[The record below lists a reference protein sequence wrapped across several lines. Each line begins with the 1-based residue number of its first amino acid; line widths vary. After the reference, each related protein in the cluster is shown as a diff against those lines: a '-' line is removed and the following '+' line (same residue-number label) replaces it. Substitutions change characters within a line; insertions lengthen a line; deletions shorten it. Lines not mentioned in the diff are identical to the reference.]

1 MRNSKIILGAYAT
14 VLMTLSASANAAGLG
29 KLTVLSSL
37 GEPLRAEIEV
47 LDVADL
53 DLSTLTAR
61 MASSEAF
68 RQSGIE
74 RASTVSSVR
83 FAIEK
88 KKKDGVVIKVS
99 SPQVISDP
107 FLDLL
112 IEFQWPTGR
121 LVREYTVLLDPPGY
135 AKPEA
140 VAPVALPAIAD
151 KGAQKPAAVSE
162 PTPLPPPE
170 KAKPEPKAAPSR
182 KAVAAE
188 KPQGDK
194 YGPVKKGQSLYQI
207 AGEVKPAEVS
217 LEEMLVALYRS
228 NPNAFAGKNMNRL
241 VTGKI
246 LTVPSAEGA
255 GKISQ
260 SEAKKEIRAQVSDWK
275 AYREKLAAA
284 VEAAP
289 APAAKE
295 EPAKQASAGKITTK
309 TEEKAAPKPSQ
320 DVLKLS
326 KAEAGKGAAAKTG
339 DDKLHAMQ
347 EDLLAKEK
355 TLKDAN
361 ERIAQLEKT
370 VKDMQRLLEVKNQNL
385 AAMQQQATPAKAE
398 APKPEQKE
406 APKPEAKPE
415 EKKAEVPPAP
425 KPVEA
430 KPAEKP
436 KPKPVVKPEPK
447 PEPSLVDAVMGEPM
461 YLGGLGALVL
471 LLIGGALAA
480 VRKIREKRLAGFQTS
495 MLSGG
500 DLVAP
505 AEKAGAAASDT
516 SFLTDFSQAG
526 LGTIDTN
533 EVDPIA
539 EAEVYMAYGRDGQA
553 EEILKEAMVKDP
565 HRYEIHLKLLE
576 IYAGRKNL
584 HAFETLATE
593 LYAALEGQHSP
604 IWDKAAQMGHNLD
617 PSNPLYGTAPVA
629 PMEGEM
635 EKTMVL
641 TPAKMEALHEAAA
654 AEGAAASAAL
664 ADLDFDL
671 GTGAGQPQAEA
682 AAAVDLDLG
691 EAVAEEEML
700 DVSFPGE
707 EAVALELG
715 EPTPAPEAAP
725 VHAEEEAGLDFI
737 LEEPAV
743 AVPEAAAPTAAP
755 AAPPS
760 DMEALDFDFE
770 SLTVAPPAEPAVAEH
785 EAGMEDI
792 LEMGQLPEPAAEV
805 APAMEMAEEAAL
817 PEVEMGLEMPAL
829 EVEVPAEAEAPLETA
844 SSELEMP
851 EFEAPAAEE
860 AIEAAPA
867 PAGEVDM
874 AGLDF
879 DFNLEEPVKAEAA
892 EAAQPVV
899 PELDLSG
906 ISLDLEEPG
915 AAPVPAAEPAA
926 ESLPE
931 LVVDESR
938 WQEAATKLDLAK
950 AYMEMGDREGARE
963 ILQEV
968 LKEGNDQQK
977 QDAQSML
984 VELS

>member
-14 VLMTLSASANAAGLG
+14 VLMTLSASADAAGLG

-53 DLSTLTAR
+53 DLSTLKANL
-61 MASSEAF
+61 ASGEAF

-74 RASTVSSVR
+74 RVPTLFSVH

-88 KKKDGVVIKVS
+88 KKRDGVVIKLS
-99 SPQVISDP
+99 SPQSISDP
-107 FLDLL
+107 FLDFLV
-112 IEFQWPTGR
+112 EFQWPTGR
-121 LVREYTVLLDPPGY
+121 LVREYTVLLDPPGF
-135 AKPEA
+135 AKQEA
-140 VAPVALPAIAD
+140 VAPVALPGVAE
-151 KGAQKPAAVSE
+151 KVGKPVAAPE
-162 PTPLPPPE
+162 PAPLPPPE

-182 KAVAAE
+182 KTVASE
-188 KPQGDK
+188 KPRGDK
-194 YGPVKKGQSLYQI
+194 YGPVKKGQTLYQI

-246 LTVPSAEGA
+246 LNVPSAEEA
-255 GKISQ
+255 EKISQ
-260 SEAKKEIRAQVSDWK
+260 PEAKKEIHAQVSDWK

-289 APAAKE
+289 APAGKE
-295 EPAKQASAGKITTK
+295 EPAKQVATGKITAK

-339 DDKLHAMQ
+339 GDKLQAMQ

-355 TLKDAN
+355 TIKDAN

-385 AAMQQQATPAKAE
+385 AAMQQPAPAKAE
-398 APKPEQKE
+398 PAKPEQKE
-406 APKPEAKPE
+406 VPKPELKPE
-415 EKKAEVPPAP
+415 EKKAEAPPAP
-425 KPVEA
+425 KPAEV
-430 KPAEKP
+430 KPVEKP
-436 KPKPVVKPEPK
+436 KPKPVAKPEPK
-447 PEPSLVDAVMGEPM
+447 PEPEPEPSLVDTIMGEPM

-471 LLIGGALAA
+471 LLIGGVLMA
-480 VRKIREKRLAGFQTS
+480 VRKIREKRMAGFQTS
-495 MLSGG
+495 MLSAG

-553 EEILKEAMVKDP
+553 EEILKEAMTKDP

-584 HAFETLATE
+584 SAFETLATE

-604 IWDKAAQMGHNLD
+604 IWDKAAQMGHVLD
-617 PSNPLYGTAPVA
+617 PRNPLYGTTPAVPA
-629 PMEGEM
+629 EGEM

-654 AEGAAASAAL
+654 AEGEGAL

-671 GTGAGQPQAEA
+671 GTMSEQPRAEQAAELDIDVGEPA
-682 AAAVDLDLG
+682 A
-691 EAVAEEEML
+691 EEEEML
-700 DVSFPGE
+700 DVSLPGE
-707 EAVALELG
+707 EALDLAPG
-715 EPTPAPEAAP
+715 ESSPAQEAAP
-725 VHAEEEAGLDFI
+725 VHAEEEVGLDFI
-737 LEEPAV
+737 LEEPSLA
-743 AVPEAAAPTAAP
+743 ASAPAQEEKTPAAAV
-755 AAPPS
+755 PS

-770 SLTVAPPAEPAVAEH
+770 SLNVPPSAEPAAVEP

-792 LEMGQLPEPAAEV
+792 LEMAKLAEPEAEVVPAPEIREEPAEV
-805 APAMEMAEEAAL
+805 GLDMGFEMPVTEVSPVAEE
-817 PEVEMGLEMPAL
+817 VSLEMPSA
-829 EVEVPAEAEAPLETA
+829 
-844 SSELEMP
+844 ELEMP
-851 EFEAPAAEE
+851 EFEAPAMEE
-860 AIEAAPA
+860 TIEAAPPPVA
-867 PAGEVDM
+867 EADA

-879 DFNLEEPVKAEAA
+879 DFNLEEPAKVEEAEPP
-892 EAAQPVV
+892 QPAV

-906 ISLDLEEPG
+906 ISLDLEEP
-915 AAPVPAAEPAA
+915 APVV
-926 ESLPE
+926 ESLAD
-931 LVVDESR
+931 VAVDEGR

-984 VELS
+984 SELS

>member
-1 MRNSKIILGAYAT
+1 MRNSKKILGAYAT
-14 VLMTLSASANAAGLG
+14 VLMTLSASADAAGLG

-47 LDVADL
+47 LDAAGL

-61 MASSEAF
+61 MAPIEAF
-68 RQSGIE
+68 SQSGIE
-74 RASTVSSVR
+74 RAAILSSIR
-83 FAIEK
+83 FTLEK
-88 KKKDGVVIKVS
+88 KKRDGVVVKVHS
-99 SPQVISDP
+99 SQSIGDP
-107 FLDLL
+107 FLDMLV
-112 IEFQWPTGR
+112 EFQWPTGR

-135 AKPEA
+135 AKKESF
-140 VAPVALPAIAD
+140 APAALPTVAD
-151 KGAQKPAAVSE
+151 QVAEKPLAAPE

-170 KAKPEPKAAPSR
+170 KAKPEPKAVPTR
-182 KAVAAE
+182 KAPEAAKHE
-188 KPQGDK
+188 GDK
-194 YGPVKKGQSLYQI
+194 YGPVKKGQNLYQI

-228 NPNAFAGKNMNRL
+228 NPGAFTGKNMNRL

-246 LTVPSAEGA
+246 LTVPTAEEAGA
-255 GKISQ
+255 IGGV
-260 SEAKKEIRAQVSDWK
+260 EARKEIRAQVADWN
-275 AYREKLAAA
+275 AYREKLASA

-295 EPAKQASAGKITTK
+295 EPAKQAAAGKITTK
-309 TEEKAAPKPSQ
+309 TEDKAAKPSQ

-326 KAEAGKGAAAKTG
+326 KAGAGKAPAGE
-339 DDKLHAMQ
+339 DKLRAMQ

-355 TLKDAN
+355 TIKDAN

-370 VKDMQRLLEVKNQNL
+370 VKDMQSLLEVKSQSL
-385 AAMQQQATPAKAE
+385 AAAQQQAEPKKHEPQE
-398 APKPEQKE
+398 AT
-406 APKPEAKPE
+406 KPEAKPE
-415 EKKAEVPPAP
+415 EKKAEVPAEAKPAEP
-425 KPVEA
+425 KAAEA

-436 KPKPVVKPEPK
+436 KAKPVAKPEPQ
-447 PEPSLVDAVMGEPM
+447 PEPSLMDRVMGEPM

-471 LLIGGALAA
+471 LLIGGGLVAL
-480 VRKIREKRLAGFQTS
+480 RKIREKRVAGFQTS

-505 AEKAGAAASDT
+505 AEKPGAASDT

-584 HAFETLATE
+584 TAFETLATE

-604 IWDKAAQMGHNLD
+604 IWDKAAQMGRALD
-617 PSNPLYGTAPVA
+617 PKNPLYGTAPVSPA
-629 PMEGEM
+629 EEDM

-641 TPAKMEALHEAAA
+641 TPAKMEALQ
-654 AEGAAASAAL
+654 GAAVPEASL
-664 ADLDFDL
+664 ADLDFNL
-671 GTGAGQPQAEA
+671 EPEA
-682 AAAVDLDLG
+682 TTTDAAAVDIDLG
-691 EAVAEEEML
+691 EAAPVEAEEMVDL
-700 DVSFPGE
+700 SLPGE
-707 EAVALELG
+707 EAVELG
-715 EPTPAPEAAP
+715 EPAPAPEAAP

-743 AVPEAAAPTAAP
+743 AAPAPEEMAP
-755 AAPPS
+755 AAMPS
-760 DMEALDFDFE
+760 DVEALDFDFE
-770 SLTVAPPAEPAVAEH
+770 ALTAAPAAPAAPAEEPAA

-792 LEMGQLPEPAAEV
+792 LEMAKLAEPA
-805 APAMEMAEEAAL
+805 
-817 PEVEMGLEMPAL
+817 VEMPDL
-829 EVEVPAEAEAPLETA
+829 EAPLELPA
-844 SSELEMP
+844 EEAPVEAPLEMP
-851 EFEAPAAEE
+851 SAELELPAFDVPVEE
-860 AIEAAPA
+860 ESIEAAPA
-867 PAGEVDM
+867 PMVEAEE

-879 DFNLEEPVKAEAA
+879 NFNIEEPAAAEAPQTPEPAVPEMDLSGLSLELEEPAADAEALP
-892 EAAQPVV
+892 EAAP
-899 PELDLSG
+899 
-906 ISLDLEEPG
+906 
-915 AAPVPAAEPAA
+915 
-926 ESLPE
+926 
-931 LVVDESR
+931 DESR
-938 WQEAATKLDLAK
+938 WQEAATKLDLAR

-984 VELS
+984 AEMA

>member
-14 VLMTLSASANAAGLG
+14 VLMTLSASADAAGLG

-68 RQSGIE
+68 RQSGID
-74 RASTVSSVR
+74 RATIVSSVR

-99 SPQVISDP
+99 SPQIISDP

-112 IEFQWPTGR
+112 VEFQWPTGR

-135 AKPEA
+135 ARPEA
-140 VAPVALPAIAD
+140 VVPVALPAIAD
-151 KGAQKPAAVSE
+151 KEAQKAAAVSE

-246 LTVPSAEGA
+246 LNVPSAEEA

-260 SEAKKEIRAQVSDWK
+260 PEAKKEIRAQVSDWK

-295 EPAKQASAGKITTK
+295 EPAKQAAAGKITTK

-355 TLKDAN
+355 TLKEAN

-385 AAMQQQATPAKAE
+385 AAVQQQATPVKAE

-406 APKPEAKPE
+406 APKAEAKPE
-415 EKKAEVPPAP
+415 EKKAEVPPAQ
-425 KPVEA
+425 KPAEA

-447 PEPSLVDAVMGEPM
+447 PEPSLMDTVMGEPM

-480 VRKIREKRLAGFQTS
+480 MRKIKEKRLAGFQTS

-604 IWDKAAQMGHNLD
+604 IWDKAAQMGHAID
-617 PSNPLYGTAPVA
+617 PTNPLYGTAPVA

-654 AEGAAASAAL
+654 TEGAAASAAL

-671 GTGAGQPQAEA
+671 GAGAEQPQAEA
-682 AAAVDLDLG
+682 AAAVDIDLG
-691 EAVAEEEML
+691 EPAAEEEML

-707 EAVALELG
+707 EAEALDLG
-715 EPTPAPEAAP
+715 EPTPAAEAAP

-743 AVPEAAAPTAAP
+743 SVPEAAAP

-770 SLTVAPPAEPAVAEH
+770 SLTVAPPAEPAMAEH

-792 LEMGQLPEPAAEV
+792 LEMAQQAEPAAEAV
-805 APAMEMAEEAAL
+805 PAMEMAEEAAL
-817 PEVEMGLEMPAL
+817 PEVDMGLEMPAL
-829 EVEVPAEAEAPLETA
+829 ETEAPAEAEAPLEMA

-851 EFEAPAAEE
+851 ELEAPAAEE
-860 AIEAAPA
+860 TIEAAPA

-892 EAAQPVV
+892 EAAQPAV

-906 ISLDLEEPG
+906 ISLDLEEP
-915 AAPVPAAEPAA
+915 APAPVA
-926 ESLPE
+926 ESLPDI
-931 LVVDESR
+931 VVDESR

>member
-1 MRNSKIILGAYAT
+1 MRNSKLILGAYAT
-14 VLMTLSASANAAGLG
+14 VLMTLSASTDAAGLG

-47 LDVADL
+47 LDAADL
-53 DLSTLTAR
+53 DLSTLAAR
-61 MASSEAF
+61 MASPDAF

-74 RASTVSSVR
+74 RAPTLSSVH
-83 FAIEK
+83 FSVEK
-88 KKKDGVVIKVS
+88 KKRDGVVIKVS
-99 SPQVISDP
+99 SPQIISDP
-107 FLDLL
+107 FLDML

-121 LVREYTVLLDPPGY
+121 LVREYTVLLDPPGFS
-135 AKPEA
+135 KQEA
-140 VAPVALPAIAD
+140 VAPVALPAVSE
-151 KGAQKPAAVSE
+151 KVVEKPAVAPE

-170 KAKPEPKAAPSR
+170 KAKPAAPAR
-182 KAVAAE
+182 KAVTAE
-188 KPQGDK
+188 KPRSEK

-207 AGEVKPAEVS
+207 AGEVKPEEVS
-217 LEEMLVALYRS
+217 LEEMLVALYRA

-246 LTVPSAEGA
+246 LNVPSAEEA
-255 GKISQ
+255 GTISQ
-260 SEAKKEIRAQVSDWK
+260 HEAKKEIRAQVADWK

-284 VEAAP
+284 VEVAP

-295 EPAKQASAGKITTK
+295 EPAKQAAAGKITTK
-309 TEEKAAPKPSQ
+309 TEEKAAPKPAQ

-326 KAEAGKGAAAKTG
+326 KAETGKAVAAKTG
-339 DDKLHAMQ
+339 EDKLHAMQ

-355 TLKDAN
+355 TIKEAN

-370 VKDMQRLLEVKNQNL
+370 VGDMQRLLEVKNQNL
-385 AAMQQQATPAKAE
+385 AAMQQQAVPAKAE
-398 APKPEQKE
+398 T
-406 APKPEAKPE
+406 PKPEAKPE
-415 EKKAEVPPAP
+415 EKKAEAPPAP
-425 KPVEA
+425 KPAEA
-430 KPAEKP
+430 KPTEKP

-447 PEPSLVDAVMGEPM
+447 PEPSLVDTVMGEPM
-461 YLGGLGALVL
+461 YLGGLGAFVL
-471 LLIGGALAA
+471 LLIAGALAV
-480 VRKIREKRLAGFQTS
+480 VRKIREKRMAGFQTS

-500 DLVAP
+500 DLIAP
-505 AEKAGAAASDT
+505 AEKPGAASDT

-584 HAFETLATE
+584 SAFETLATE

-604 IWDKAAQMGHNLD
+604 IWDKAAQMGRALD
-617 PSNPLYGTAPVA
+617 PNNPLYGTAAVA
-629 PMEGEM
+629 PVEDEL

-654 AEGAAASAAL
+654 AGGEAAL

-671 GTGAGQPQAEA
+671 GTEQPVAEEVP
-682 AAAVDLDLG
+682 AVDLDLG
-691 EAVAEEEML
+691 EAAPAEAEEMVDL
-700 DVSFPGE
+700 SLPGE
-707 EAVALELG
+707 EAVELELG
-715 EPTPAPEAAP
+715 GSAVPLEEAEP
-725 VHAEEEAGLDFI
+725 VHTEDEVGLDFI
-737 LEEPAV
+737 LEEPV
-743 AVPEAAAPTAAP
+743 APVQEEKTPAAAI
-755 AAPPS
+755 PS

-770 SLTVAPPAEPAVAEH
+770 SLNVVPPAEPAAAET

-792 LEMGQLPEPAAEV
+792 LDMAKLAEPAV
-805 APAMEMAEEAAL
+805 EAAPVAHVAEAPVTSGL
-817 PEVEMGLEMPAL
+817 DVEFEMPAS
-829 EVEVPAEAEAPLETA
+829 AEAPLEMPA
-844 SSELEMP
+844 PELEMP
-851 EFEAPAAEE
+851 QFEAPAEEE

-867 PAGEVDM
+867 PAAEVDM

-879 DFNLEEPVKAEAA
+879 DFNLEEPAKPEAA
-892 EAAQPVV
+892 EAPQPVV

-906 ISLDLEEPG
+906 ISLDLEEP
-915 AAPVPAAEPAA
+915 APAA

-931 LVVDESR
+931 VVVDESR

-968 LKEGNDQQK
+968 LKEGSDQQK

-984 VELS
+984 TELS